1 MKQTRSFR
9 RHHTAALASRT
20 EIVRTIAA
28 ALLIAGATTGCL
40 AQRSSPPL
48 IMAAVPNDDGSV
60 VTAFRALLD
69 EVIGDSADRVCLSV
83 ATTEPDG
90 TLKDADPS
98 ASVLRALHGQPA
110 KVVPRSVCAADEQN
124 FGNPRGLLRLRD
136 ISQLDEH
143 TLIVHADAIG
153 DHSARYECRVT
164 RAVHAAPRA
173 QCRITERDWPGSQTR
188 D

>member
-1 MKQTRSFR
+1 M
-9 RHHTAALASRT
+9 AALASRF
-20 EIVRTIAA
+20 EMGRTIAA
-28 ALLIAGATTGCL
+28 ALLFASATTGCM

-48 IMAAVPNDDGSV
+48 IMAAVPNDDASV

-83 ATTEPDG
+83 ATTGPDG
-90 TLKDADPS
+90 SLIDADPS
-98 ASVLRALHGQPA
+98 MSVLRALHGTAA
-110 KVVPRSVCAADEQN
+110 KVLPRSVCAADEQN

-136 ISQLDEH
+136 VSRVSEH
-143 TLIVHADAIG
+143 TLMVHAEAIG
-153 DHSARYECRVT
+153 DHSARYECRV
-164 RAVHAAPRA
+164 AAVVHAAPRA